1 MQAYRLTFDLEGARW
16 TEVHR
21 VRSRFVA
28 IRLARAMMELLIAEL
43 GPKLA
48 LVAVN
53 AHEDDKPCG
62 GWDYVHSRP
71 HQLVWAPVE
80 PGIGAYESDLA
91 EAIIEAGPDGGDGRI
106 RSVAAGEP
114 TGTVGVI
121 A

>member
-1 MQAYRLTFDLEGARW
+1 MQTYTLTFDLEGARW

-53 AHEDDKPCG
+53 DQDDEKPWG
-62 GWDYVHSRP
+62 GWDYAQNRP
-71 HQLVWAPVE
+71 HQIVWAPGE
-80 PGIGAYESDLA
+80 SASWGYESGRA
-91 EAIIEAGPDGGDGRI
+91 AATVNAGPGGGDGGIRTLDTPLERI
-106 RSVAAGEP
+106 
-114 TGTVGVI
+114 TV
-121 A
+121 